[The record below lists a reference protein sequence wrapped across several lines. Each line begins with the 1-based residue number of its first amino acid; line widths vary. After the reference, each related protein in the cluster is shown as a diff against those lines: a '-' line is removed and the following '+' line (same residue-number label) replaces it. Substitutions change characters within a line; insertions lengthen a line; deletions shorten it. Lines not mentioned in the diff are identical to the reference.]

1 MRILIC
7 GIEGYIGWPLALK
20 LKSLGH
26 TLMGIDNGSR
36 SELVKQIGSE
46 SLTPIQG
53 RVGRISMLGNHYL
66 AENLHHNIHTW
77 ISSVRAF
84 EPECIV
90 HLAEQPSA
98 PWSMRGQLS
107 CTATHTNNIF
117 STLNL
122 LWYIINYNPS
132 CHLVKLGTMGE
143 YGTPPIDIPEGFF
156 EITYRG
162 REARLPFPKQPNSW
176 YHLTKVHD
184 TNNILF
190 ACRNYD
196 IRSTDIM
203 QGIVFGVRTP
213 EMTDDNL
220 LTRFDYD
227 QYFGTAINRF
237 CVQAI
242 IEDSITIYG
251 TGGQTRGFIPLKDS
265 IECLTL
271 AIESPPER
279 GEYRVFNQFAESYS
293 IGGLG
298 AIVEYQAAELD
309 LKPKVVAIRNPRK
322 ESEDHYY
329 NPDCNGLRELG
340 YDPKLDINDDIRQLL
355 TDLLPFRDRVR
366 KEVLLPTTKWDNR
379 K

>member
-1 MRILIC
+1 MKILIC
-7 GIEGYIGWPLALK
+7 GIEGYIGWPLALR
-20 LKSLGH
+20 LISMNH
-26 TLMGIDNGSR
+26 SVYGIDNASR
-36 SELVKQIGSE
+36 SNMVRVIGGE
-46 SLTPIQG
+46 SLTPIP
-53 RVGRISMLGNHYL
+53 GRIGRIEQLDTYYIN
-66 AENLHHNIHTW
+66 ENLHLDPDRW
-77 ISSVRAF
+77 LPSVRAF

-98 PWSMRGQLS
+98 PWSMRGHKS
-107 CTATHTNNIF
+107 CRFTHMNNVF

-156 EITYRG
+156 EIEYKG
-162 REARLPFPKQPNSW
+162 RQARLPFPKQPNSW

-190 ACRNYD
+190 ACRNYSV
-196 IRSTDIM
+196 RATDIM

-213 EMTDDNL
+213 EMKEDNL

-242 IEDSITIYG
+242 SRKPLTVYG
-251 TGGQTRGFIPLKDS
+251 KGGQTRGFIPLNDS
-265 IECLTL
+265 VECLTL
-271 AIESPPER
+271 AIENPPSR
-279 GEYRVFNQFAESYS
+279 GEYRVFNQFTETYS
-293 IGGLG
+293 VRELADRIAFQATNLGLNTT
-298 AIVEYQAAELD
+298 INH
-309 LKPKVVAIRNPRK
+309 ISNPRK
-322 ESEDHYY
+322 ESEEHYY
-329 NPDCNGLRELG
+329 NPDCNKLRELG
-340 YDPKLDINDDIRQLL
+340 YNPNWDMDSELLKLL
-355 TDLLPFRDRVR
+355 TDLLPFASRIRE
-366 KEVLLPTTKWDNR
+366 EVIFPTTKWDNR